1 MSGGGVGPGGDEG
14 VGPGGDEGVGTGG
27 DGDDSP
33 VGDGGVEHPVRG
45 DPTEFGQTWVY
56 ESLVGGIP
64 GLDISRTAA
73 VAIQIAIFQTGVLVL
88 GIYYGLT
95 NAILAG
101 TVAVLVAAAG
111 SVEMHRLGEGNRRLS
126 TPPEHKR
133 LLFGSSIEIVLG
145 VLAFIALV
153 TYLFVWDGTLL
164 DRLFGPNPPIAV
176 VYLSLLVLWDLCYRI
191 GTSWWS
197 AVVALW
203 RAVHVDLSPADAAR
217 ARRIDAEN
225 VGFSVLQL
233 VLVPFLL
240 NDLLLLGAVVGHVL
254 AVALVCSASY
264 LLTGR
269 DLDA

>member
-1 MSGGGVGPGGDEG
+1 VRDGSGEPVA
-14 VGPGGDEGVGTGG
+14 
-27 DGDDSP
+27 DSY
-33 VGDGGVEHPVRG
+33 GE
-45 DPTEFGQTWVY
+45 TWVY

-64 GLDISRTAA
+64 GLDVSRTAA
-73 VAIQIAIFQTGVLVL
+73 VAIQIAIFQTGVLVF
-88 GIYYGLT
+88 GWYYGLSD
-95 NAILAG
+95 AIVAG

-111 SVEMHRLGEGNRRLS
+111 SVEMHRLGRGNRRLS

-153 TYLFVWDGTLL
+153 TYFLAWDSGLL
-164 DRLFGPNPPIAV
+164 ERLFGPEPPILV

-203 RAVHVDLSPADAAR
+203 RAVHVQLSPEDAAL
-217 ARRIDAEN
+217 AKRIDAEN
-225 VGFSVLQL
+225 VGFSTIQL
-233 VLVPFLL
+233 ALVPFLL
-240 NDLLLLGAVVGHVL
+240 ADPLLLGAVVGHVI
-254 AVALVCSASY
+254 AVAVVCTTAI

-269 DLDA
+269 DLTG